1 MFSSPPTLVSF
12 VPPTMVPTGS
22 LFNFITN
29 KPIATSS
36 PTVRRTN
43 TPSSLPTIIKTN
55 APTSISTRT
64 PTIITREP
72 TVVTGEPTIIQTNS
86 PTSANI
92 VSKSSTDGAP
102 TSSQTNTTNNLPI
115 IISISVIIVIIIA
128 LLFVCLF
135 KKQKLTQMDA
145 YQKWTTFYDSKS
157 KNAIESKDIHHFYS
171 KNSANNQHY
180 SPYVSPRQSINSNRI
195 TMRGQS
201 HESPTH
207 INRL

>member
-1 MFSSPPTLVSF
+1 
-12 VPPTMVPTGS
+12 MVPTGL

-29 KPIATSS
+29 QPIATSF
-36 PTVRRTN
+36 PTVRITN

-55 APTSISTRT
+55 APIPVNTRI

-72 TVVTGEPTIIQTNS
+72 TVVTEEPTIIQTNS
-86 PTSANI
+86 PTTTNI

-102 TSSQTNTTNNLPI
+102 TLSQTNTSNNLPI
-115 IISISVIIVIIIA
+115 IISISLIVLLIIG

-135 KKQKLTQMDA
+135 KKQKITQMDA
-145 YQKWTTFYDSKS
+145 YRKWTTFYDSKS
-157 KNAIESKDIHHFYS
+157 KNAIENKDIHHFYS
-171 KNSANNQHY
+171 KNTINNQHY
-180 SPYVSPRQSINSNRI
+180 SPYVSPRQSINSSRI

-201 HESPTH
+201 HESPSH